1 MMLGLAALPLLA
13 GATQREVPEPEASPP
28 SPPAAPCVIVE
39 VGGTRSGDLEC
50 AARQAA
56 RAAKIAR
63 AQADAIRTLSAVRA
77 GSPDIRVGVTS
88 LSGTRL
94 RMGSNLGISARP
106 ARPAAAPV
114 TPMGRQP

>member
-1 MMLGLAALPLLA
+1 MMLGLAALPLPA

-28 SPPAAPCVIVE
+28 VAPCVIVE

-94 RMGSNLGISARP
+94 RMGSNLGVSARP